1 MNDSAVSIEM
11 LKDILVDPDFESVCP
26 PLTEAEFSLLEQNI
40 LSDGEVT
47 SPVIVWDDKLI
58 DGHHRRRIILKHPE
72 LPFQIKEVA
81 FNNKYEAIAWIC
93 KNQAGRRN
101 LTSEQLTYLIGKRY
115 EAEKHSWGA
124 SDGFRGNGNETE
136 KSVSGKMC
144 HLLNDEKTSS
154 KIANES
160 GVSERYVRYAEKYAQ
175 GVDAAEAACPG
186 SKQELLAG
194 SFKPTRKEVSDLAKL
209 PAEGVADKL
218 SEYRRAQAEREEKRR
233 QAQEEKRH
241 RAEEAKEAGKQFN
254 SISELSVNMAE
265 PKRRN
270 DVSNVIG
277 IISDAALEM
286 KDTCETYIV
295 EFPQLMKEDK
305 PLLLQ
310 ALEDLKEYLNEIF
323 KPANKKS
330 S

>member
-11 LKDILVDPDFESVCP
+11 LKEILVDPDFESVCP
-26 PLTEAEFSLLEQNI
+26 PLTEDEFSLLEQNI

-47 SPVIVWDDKLI
+47 SPLIVWDNKLI
-58 DGHHRRRIILKHPE
+58 DGHHRRQIILKHPE
-72 LPFQIKEVA
+72 LPFQIREVA

-115 EAEKHSWGA
+115 EAEKHTNGA
-124 SDGFRGNGNETE
+124 ADGFRGNQHVDLVVPQNEELPNSTIT
-136 KSVSGKMC
+136 GKR
-144 HLLNDEKTSS
+144 
-154 KIANES
+154 IAKEY
-160 GVSERYVRYAEKYAQ
+160 GIGHATVERAEQFAK
-175 GVDAAEAACPG
+175 GVDAAEVACPG
-186 SKQELLAG
+186 VKQELLSG
-194 SFKPTRKEVSDLAKL
+194 SFKPTKKEVSDLAKL
-209 PAEGVADKL
+209 PAEEVADKL
-218 SEYRRAQAEREEKRR
+218 SEYRRVQAEREAKRQKDRDEKRR
-233 QAQEEKRH
+233 
-241 RAEEAKEAGKQFN
+241 RAEEAKEAGKQFT
-254 SISELSVNMAE
+254 SISELSANMAE

-286 KDTCETYIV
+286 KDTCETHIA

-310 ALEDLKEYLNEIF
+310 ALKDLKEYLNEIF
-323 KPANKKS
+323 KEE
-330 S
+330 

>member
-26 PLTEAEFSLLEQNI
+26 PLTEDEFSLLEQNI

-47 SPVIVWDDKLI
+47 SPLIVWDNKLI
-58 DGHHRRRIILKHPE
+58 DGHHRRQIILKHPE

-101 LTSEQLTYLIGKRY
+101 LSPEQFSYLVGKRY
-115 EAEKHSWGA
+115 KAEKQSWGA
-124 SDGFRGNGNETE
+124 SDGFRGNGNDDL
-136 KSVSGKMC
+136 VSPQNED
-144 HLLNDEKTSS
+144 LLKTSK
-154 KIANES
+154 KIAQEY
-160 GVSERYVRYAEKYAQ
+160 GIGHATVERAEQYAN

-186 SKQELLAG
+186 VKQELLAG

-209 PAEGVADKL
+209 STEEVADKL
-218 SEYRRAQAEREEKRR
+218 SEYRRAQAEREEKRK
-233 QAQEEKRH
+233 QSQEEKRR
-241 RAEEAKEAGKQFN
+241 RAEEAKEAGKQFT
-254 SISELSVNMAE
+254 SISELSANMAE

-286 KDTCETYIV
+286 KDTCETHIA

-310 ALEDLKEYLNEIF
+310 ALKDLKEYLNEIF
-323 KPANKKS
+323 KEE
-330 S
+330 

>member
-26 PLTEAEFSLLEQNI
+26 PLTEDEFSLLEQNI
-40 LSDGEVT
+40 LSDGEIT
-47 SPVIVWDDKLI
+47 SPLIVWDNKLI
-58 DGHHRRRIILKHPE
+58 DGHHRRQIILKHPE

-93 KNQAGRRN
+93 KNQVGRRN
-101 LTSEQLTYLIGKRY
+101 LTPEQSMYLVGKRY
-115 EAEKHSWGA
+115 AAEKSIVA
-124 SDGFRGNGNETE
+124 FNGNQHTRPK
-136 KSVSGKMC
+136 KSGLVQNEPDQNAHG
-144 HLLNDEKTSS
+144 TRT
-154 KIANES
+154 KIAKDTNTSES
-160 GVSERYVRYAEKYAQ
+160 YVMRADWYAQ

-186 SKQELLAG
+186 IKQELLSG
-194 SFKPTRKEVSDLAKL
+194 SFKPTKNEVSALSKL
-209 PAEGVADKL
+209 PAEEVVDKL
-218 SEYRRAQAEREEKRR
+218 SEYRRAQAEREEKRK
-233 QAQEEKRH
+233 QSQEEKRR
-241 RAEEAKEAGKQFN
+241 RAEETKEAGKQFT
-254 SISELSVNMAE
+254 SISELSANMAE

-286 KDTCETYIV
+286 KDTCETHIA

-310 ALEDLKEYLNEIF
+310 ALKDLKEYLNEIF
-323 KPANKKS
+323 KEE
-330 S
+330 

>member
-11 LKDILVDPDFESVCP
+11 LRDILVDPDFESVCP
-26 PLTEAEFSLLEQNI
+26 PLTEDEFSLLEQNI

-47 SPVIVWDDKLI
+47 SPLIVWDNKLI
-58 DGHHRRRIILKHPE
+58 DGHHRRQIILKHPE

-101 LTSEQLTYLIGKRY
+101 LTPEEFSYLIGKRY
-115 EAEKHSWGA
+115 EAEK
-124 SDGFRGNGNETE
+124 
-136 KSVSGKMC
+136 KSVGAPKKSGNPKSD
-144 HLLNDEKTSS
+144 LELGQIDPIIDFKRTSDQ
-154 KIANES
+154 IAKEYGIGEAS
-160 GVSERYVRYAEKYAQ
+160 VRRAEQFAN
-175 GVDAAEAACPG
+175 GVDAAEAVCPG
-186 SKQELLAG
+186 VKQELLSG

-209 PAEGVADKL
+209 STEDVADKL
-218 SEYRRAQAEREEKRR
+218 SEYRRVQAEREAKRQKDRDEKRR
-233 QAQEEKRH
+233 
-241 RAEEAKEAGKQFN
+241 RAEEAKEAGKQFT
-254 SISELSVNMAE
+254 SISELSANMAE

-286 KDTCETYIV
+286 KDTCETHIA

-310 ALEDLKEYLNEIF
+310 ALKDLKEYLNEIF
-323 KPANKKS
+323 KEE
-330 S
+330 

>member
-1 MNDSAVSIEM
+1 MNDSAENIEM

-26 PLTEAEFSLLEQNI
+26 PLTEDEFSLLEQNI

-47 SPVIVWDDKLI
+47 SPLIVWDNKLI
-58 DGHHRRRIILKHPE
+58 DGHHRRQIILKHPE

-101 LTSEQLTYLIGKRY
+101 LTPEQLTYLIGKRY
-115 EAEKHSWGA
+115 GAEKHTNGA
-124 SDGFRGNGNETE
+124 SDGFRGNQHVDVVPGQIDQVPTSEYTSSFIAKEYGIGE
-136 KSVSGKMC
+136 KSV
-144 HLLNDEKTSS
+144 
-154 KIANES
+154 
-160 GVSERYVRYAEKYAQ
+160 RRAEEFAK
-175 GVDAAEAACPG
+175 GVDAAEVACPG
-186 SKQELLAG
+186 VKQELLSG
-194 SFKPTRKEVSDLAKL
+194 SFKPTRKEVSALSKL
-209 PAEGVADKL
+209 PAEEVADKL
-218 SEYRRAQAEREEKRR
+218 SEYRRIQAEREEKRR
-233 QAQEEKRH
+233 QAQDERRR
-241 RAEEAKEAGKQFN
+241 RAEEAKEAGKQFT
-254 SISELSVNMAE
+254 SISELSANMAE

-286 KDTCETYIV
+286 KDTCETYIA

-310 ALEDLKEYLNEIF
+310 ALKDLKEYLNEIF
-323 KPANKKS
+323 KEE
-330 S
+330 

>member
-26 PLTEAEFSLLEQNI
+26 PLTEDEFSLLEQNI

-47 SPVIVWDDKLI
+47 SPLIVWDDKLI
-58 DGHHRRRIILKHPE
+58 DGHHRRQIILKHPE
-72 LPFQIKEVA
+72 LPFQIKEAA
-81 FNNKYEAIAWIC
+81 FIDKYEAIAWIC

-101 LTSEQLTYLIGKRY
+101 LTSEQLSYLIGKRY
-115 EAEKHSWGA
+115 EAEKQSWG
-124 SDGFRGNGNETE
+124 SQKRFQEKNPTDSPRGKNFPLDGSHATA
-136 KSVSGKMC
+136 
-144 HLLNDEKTSS
+144 T
-154 KIANES
+154 KIADEN
-160 GVSERYVRYAEKYAQ
+160 GITERSVRMFGEYAK

-186 SKQELLAG
+186 VKQELLAG
-194 SFKPTRKEVSDLAKL
+194 SFKPTKKEVSALSKL
-209 PAEGVADKL
+209 PAEEVADKL
-218 SEYRRAQAEREEKRR
+218 SEYRRVQAEREAKRQKDRDEKRR
-233 QAQEEKRH
+233 
-241 RAEEAKEAGKQFN
+241 RAEEAKEAGKQFT
-254 SISELSVNMAE
+254 SISELSANMAE

-286 KDTCETYIV
+286 KDTCETHIA

-310 ALEDLKEYLNEIF
+310 ALKDLKEYLNEIF
-323 KPANKKS
+323 KEE
-330 S
+330 